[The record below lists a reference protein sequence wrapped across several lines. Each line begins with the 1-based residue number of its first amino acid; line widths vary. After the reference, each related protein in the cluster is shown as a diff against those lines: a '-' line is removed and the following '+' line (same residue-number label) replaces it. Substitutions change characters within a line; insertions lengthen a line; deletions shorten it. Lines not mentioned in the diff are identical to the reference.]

1 MPAGYNIPA
10 GYNSK
15 FVAPDVD
22 GKAQMIVIDK
32 EDQILPAFQIMT
44 REGRRMQMKTMSVW
58 QIPKTR
64 SL

>member
-32 EDQILPAFQIMT
+32 EDQILPAFQIVT
-44 REGRRMQMKTMSVW
+44 KGRVGN
-58 QIPKTR
+58 
-64 SL
+64 